1 MYTQLTAVTSLT
13 TCPYVRHA
21 ALSDVCVQQQQKQHM
36 ARAGVDFSAQTA
48 QLCGSCTVLVCG
60 CVCPSTTGIL
70 PGPCGTARK
79 RAEESTNTNRIK
91 MPPSRYVLMLLHI
104 AAFPLLL
111 LFLLQQ
117 HTHKQYDP
125 FIIHGW
131 HARATAIKHGAH
143 KTGIKS

>member
-1 MYTQLTAVTSLT
+1 MYTKLTAVTSLT
-13 TCPYVRHA
+13 TCLYVRHA

-36 ARAGVDFSAQTA
+36 ARAAADTPR
-48 QLCGSCTVLVCG
+48 CTVLVRGCG
-60 CVCPSTTGIL
+60 CPSTIYVRSSI
-70 PGPCGTARK
+70 PCGTARK

-91 MPPSRYVLMLLHI
+91 MPPSRYVVMLLHI
-104 AAFPLLL
+104 AFPLPL